1 MNILVMNP
9 NDFQNGDYI
18 KYQSNRVLKITDAV
32 NMQAEDE
39 NGAKLSYSNGCCP
52 NIGLDDE
59 VLRVIGFTKNNG
71 VWRRREGQY
80 LIKYDDN
87 RAECSISLNAQVLRN
102 KSLSVLSALQD
113 FVRDYTGKELPINHQ
128 TLAEY
133 IRNL

>member
-1 MNILVMNP
+1 MISAK
-9 NDFQNGDYI
+9 DFQDGDYI

-32 NMQAEDE
+32 NMQAIDV
-39 NGAKLSYSNGCCP
+39 NGNTVLYSNGCCP

-59 VLRVIGFTKNNG
+59 VLQICGFTQEGSIWKHNIGDSTIIRYNDG
-71 VWRRREGQY
+71 VC
-80 LIKYDDN
+80 K
-87 RAECSISLNAQVLRN
+87 LRN
-102 KSLSVLSALQD
+102 PYKGPQDKDLCVLSILQD